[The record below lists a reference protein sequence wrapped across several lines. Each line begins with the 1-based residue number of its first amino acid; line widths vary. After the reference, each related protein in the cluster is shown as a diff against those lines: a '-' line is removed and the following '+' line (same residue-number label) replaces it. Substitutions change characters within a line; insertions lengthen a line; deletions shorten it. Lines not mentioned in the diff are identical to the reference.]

1 MIDVKRVRQDFPIFE
16 QKVNGK
22 TMVYLDNAATSQR
35 PLQVIQ
41 AMNEYYLRYN
51 ANVHRGVYSLS
62 ERATKEYEGV
72 REKVAEFINAK
83 SPEEIVFVK
92 NTTEG
97 INLVAH
103 SWGRLNVKKG
113 EKILITE
120 MEHHSNFVPWQ
131 ILAGEKEACLDFIK
145 ISDEGL
151 LMTKCLE
158 SMGKKTRIVSI
169 THASNV
175 LGTINPVTKIT
186 RLAHE
191 VGAIVLVDAAQ
202 SVPHMPVD
210 VQEVDCDFLAF
221 SGHKMLGPTGIG
233 VLYGKKSLLNEMEPF
248 MSGGDMI
255 SEVHFGDK
263 AKWNETPWKFEAGT
277 PNIAGTIGLGAAIDY
292 LNKIGMKDVREH
304 EKDLTKYALKEM
316 AKIEGA
322 EVYGPKNSELRAGV
336 VAFNL
341 QGIDPHDLAS
351 ILDSEGI
358 SIRAG
363 HHCAQPLM
371 DRLNLRTTARASF
384 YIYNTKEEVD
394 ALMDVLRRLGRS

>member
-1 MIDVKRVRQDFPIFE
+1 MDVKKVRQDFPIFE
-16 QKVNGK
+16 QKVHGK
-22 TMVYLDNAATSQR
+22 PLIYLDNAATSQR

-41 AMNEYYLRYN
+41 AMNEYYLMYN
-51 ANVHRGVYSLS
+51 ANVHRGVYTLS
-62 ERATKEYEGV
+62 EKATKEYENV
-72 REKVAEFINAK
+72 REKVAKFINAK
-83 SPEEIVFVK
+83 SSEEIVLVK

-103 SWGRLNVKKG
+103 SWGKSNVKNG
-113 EKILITE
+113 DKILITE

-131 ILAGEKEACLDFIK
+131 ILAEEKEARLDFIK
-145 ISDEGL
+145 MNDEGL
-151 LMTKCLE
+151 LMTKSFG
-158 SMGKKTRIVSI
+158 SMGKETKIVSI

-175 LGTINPVTKIT
+175 LGTINPVREIT

-191 VGAIVLVDAAQ
+191 DGAIVLVDAAQ

-210 VQEVDCDFLAF
+210 VQEMDCDFLAF

-233 VLYGKKSLLNEMEPF
+233 VLYGKKDLLDKMEPF

-277 PNIAGTIGLGAAIDY
+277 PNIAGAIGLGVAIDY
-292 LNKIGMKDVREH
+292 LSRIGMKDIREH
-304 EKDLTKYALKEM
+304 EKDLTWCTLKEM

-322 EVYGPKNSELRAGV
+322 EVYGPKDSELRAGV

-341 QGIDPHDLAS
+341 RGVDPHDLAS

-358 SIRAG
+358 AIRAG
-363 HHCAQPLM
+363 HHCTQPLM
-371 DRLNLRTTARASF
+371 DRLSLRTTARVSF

-394 ALMDVLRRLGRS
+394 TLIDVLRRLGRS

>member
-1 MIDVKRVRQDFPIFE
+1 MDVKKVRQDFPIFK
-16 QKVNGK
+16 QKVHGK
-22 TMVYLDNAATSQR
+22 LLIYLDNAATSQR

-41 AMNEYYLRYN
+41 AMNEYYLMYN
-51 ANVHRGVYSLS
+51 ANVHRGIYSLS
-62 ERATKEYEGV
+62 EKATKEYEEV

-83 SPEEIVFVK
+83 SPEEIIFVK

-103 SWGRLNVKKG
+103 SWGRSNVKKG

-131 ILAGEKEACLDFIK
+131 ILAEEKEACLDFIK
-145 ISDEGL
+145 MDDEGL
-151 LMTKCLE
+151 LMTECLE
-158 SMGKKTRIVSI
+158 RMDEETRIVSI

-175 LGTINPVTKIT
+175 LGTINSVREIT
-186 RLAHE
+186 RLAHK

-210 VQEVDCDFLAF
+210 VQEIDSDFLAF

-233 VLYGKKSLLNEMEPF
+233 VLYGKKGLLDGIEPF

-255 SEVHFGDK
+255 SEVHFGDN

-292 LNKIGMKDVREH
+292 LNGIGMKDIREH
-304 EKDLTKYALKEM
+304 EKDLTGYALKEM
-316 AKIEGA
+316 VKIEGA
-322 EVYGPKNSELRAGV
+322 EVYGPKDSELRAGV

-341 QGIDPHDLAS
+341 RGIDPHDLAS

-358 SIRAG
+358 AIRAG

-371 DRLNLRTTARASF
+371 DRLGLRTTARASF

-394 ALMDVLRRLGRS
+394 ALTNVLKRVRRR